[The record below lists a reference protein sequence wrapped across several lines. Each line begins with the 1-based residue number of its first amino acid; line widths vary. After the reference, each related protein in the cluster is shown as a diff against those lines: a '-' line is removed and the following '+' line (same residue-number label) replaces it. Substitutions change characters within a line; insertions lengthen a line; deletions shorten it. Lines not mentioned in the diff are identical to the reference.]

1 MEGRKK
7 KLEGFGTTCFTWRRM
22 TGKLSEKPVEK
33 ALNLQLLA
41 LNFLL
46 SAFIGAIGKSEPIGT
61 CSEGRRKDRLNQDD
75 YDEN

>member
-1 MEGRKK
+1 
-7 KLEGFGTTCFTWRRM
+7 M
-22 TGKLSEKPVEK
+22 TEKLSEKPVEK

-61 CSEGRRKDRLNQDD
+61 CSEGRRKDRFNLG
-75 YDEN
+75 